1 MHLGLRLRRY
11 TPFEYRDK
19 NDIGDN
25 VEDGDGEDDID
36 SKDGFDHDDD
46 DQGWCSLVT
55 NRDGGLVTSAP
66 PPGCCN
72 TPHPTLLQNQRK
84 SENINYEMLMVVL
97 VVNTTDTQNN
107 TVPH

>member
-11 TPFEYRDK
+11 TSFEYRDK

-25 VEDGDGEDDID
+25 VEDGDGKDDID
-36 SKDGFDHDDD
+36 SKDGVDQDDD
-46 DQGWCSLVT
+46 DQGWCSLVI

-72 TPHPTLLQNQRK
+72 TTCTGTN
-84 SENINYEMLMVVL
+84 
-97 VVNTTDTQNN
+97 
-107 TVPH
+107 

>member
-1 MHLGLRLRRY
+1 MVAMLVTSDLIQMSAPRLMHLGLRLRRY
-11 TPFEYRDK
+11 TSFEYRDK

-36 SKDGFDHDDD
+36 SKDDFDQDDD

-84 SENINYEMLMVVL
+84 SEKYQL
-97 VVNTTDTQNN
+97 
-107 TVPH
+107 